1 MAYKPLIKVIDL
13 TTGLDWTSTTA
24 TVRLRPFGNVSGEIN
39 CSRLA
44 TSNSYYADSDIDE
57 SKQYHVMVDVGS
69 GFLKRGVVFDENVGV
84 DKITAVEAF

>member
-1 MAYKPLIKVIDL
+1 MAYRPLIKVVDL
-13 TTGLDWTSTTA
+13 ATGLDWVSSTA

-44 TSNSYYADSDIDE
+44 TSNSYYADSNIDE
-57 SKQYHVMVDVGS
+57 EKQYHVMVDVGG
-69 GFLKRGVVFDENVGV
+69 GFVKRGAIFDENVGT